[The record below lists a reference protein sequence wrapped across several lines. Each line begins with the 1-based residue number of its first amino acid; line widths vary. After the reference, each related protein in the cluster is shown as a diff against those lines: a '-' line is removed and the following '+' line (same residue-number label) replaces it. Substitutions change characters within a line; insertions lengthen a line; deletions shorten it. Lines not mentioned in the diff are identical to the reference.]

1 MNWRKAG
8 GSDDGGRPRASTRL
22 AAALYATVKSKP

>member
-8 GSDDGGRPRASTRL
+8 GSDDGGRSRASIGL
-22 AAALYATVKSKP
+22 AAAPYATVKSKP